1 MDRALFK
8 EEHSE
13 GAEEVL
19 LVARAEDISCKNSK
33 GRPVQMPEY

>member
-13 GAEEVL
+13 GAQKVL
-19 LVARAEDISCKNSK
+19 LVARAEDISCKKTK
-33 GRPVQMPEY
+33 GRPVQIPEY